1 MDTQAADTSTL
12 PPENRPPPSLLDQ
25 IIKKSHESSHGD
37 RDMAVQMSGAIPPV
51 IISKKSR
58 DPMTAG
64 TVLKLIGSLLLVAVI
79 FFGSFLAYVVFN
91 PDQAAFFVNIF
102 GIDPNDIQ
110 NLLK

>member
-1 MDTQAADTSTL
+1 
-12 PPENRPPPSLLDQ
+12 
-25 IIKKSHESSHGD
+25 
-37 RDMAVQMSGAIPPV
+37 MSGMTPIVAPVVIP
-51 IISKKSR
+51 KKPR
-58 DPMTAG
+58 DPMTTG

>member
-1 MDTQAADTSTL
+1 
-12 PPENRPPPSLLDQ
+12 
-25 IIKKSHESSHGD
+25 
-37 RDMAVQMSGAIPPV
+37 
-51 IISKKSR
+51 
-58 DPMTAG
+58 MTAG

-102 GIDPNDIQ
+102 GIDPKDVQ